1 MTNPGGAGMPSILL
15 LVDGSENALRA
26 VRDFVDK
33 RDWYRQPVDLHLL
46 NVQLPIASG
55 LVKSFISRKQLDDYY
70 REEGLAA
77 LEQARALLD
86 EADVPYRHHIGVGE
100 LAATIIDYAADKES
114 DLLIMG
120 THGRGA
126 VKGALLGSVATR
138 MLHQGEVPVL
148 LVS

>member
-1 MTNPGGAGMPSILL
+1 MPSVLL
-15 LVDGSENALRA
+15 LVDGSENAMRA

-33 RDWYRQPVDLHLL
+33 RDWYQQPVDLHLL

-55 LVKSFISRKQLDDYY
+55 LVKSFISKKQLDDYY

-77 LEQARALLD
+77 LKQARALLD
-86 EADVPYRHHIGVGE
+86 EAGVPYRHHIGVGE
-100 LAATIIDYAADKES
+100 LAATILDYADDKKS
-114 DLLIMG
+114 DLLVMG

-138 MLHQGEVPVL
+138 MLHQGNIPVL

>member
-1 MTNPGGAGMPSILL
+1 MPSVLL
-15 LVDGSENALRA
+15 LVEGSENALRA

-33 RDWYRQPVDLHLL
+33 RDWYQQPVELHLL

-55 LVKSFISRKQLDDYY
+55 LVKSFISKKQLDDYY
-70 REEGLAA
+70 REEGLTA
-77 LEQARALLD
+77 LKEARALLD
-86 EADVPYRHHIGVGE
+86 AAGVPYRHHIGVGD
-100 LAATIIDYAADKES
+100 LAATILDYVTDKKA
-114 DLLIMG
+114 DLLVMG

-138 MLHQGEVPVL
+138 MLHQANIPVL

>member
-1 MTNPGGAGMPSILL
+1 MPSVLL
-15 LVDGSENALRA
+15 LVDGSDNALRA
-26 VRDFVDK
+26 VRDFVEK

-55 LVKSFISRKQLDDYY
+55 LVKSFISKNQLDDYY

-77 LEQARALLD
+77 LQQARALLD
-86 EADVPYRHHIGVGE
+86 EAGVPYRHHIGVGD
-100 LAATIIDYAADKES
+100 LAATILDYTVDKKS
-114 DLLIMG
+114 DLIVMG

-126 VKGALLGSVATR
+126 VKGALLGSVAAR
-138 MLHQGEVPVL
+138 MLHEGNVPVL

>member
-1 MTNPGGAGMPSILL
+1 MPSVLL
-15 LVDGSENALRA
+15 LVDGSDNALRA

-33 RDWYRQPVDLHLL
+33 RDWYQQPVELHLL

-70 REEGLAA
+70 RDEGLAA
-77 LEQARALLD
+77 LKRARALLD
-86 EADVPYRHHIGVGE
+86 DAGMPYRHHIGVGE
-100 LAATIIDYAADKES
+100 LAATILDYVTDKKA
-114 DLLIMG
+114 DLLVMG

-126 VKGALLGSVATR
+126 VKGALLGSVAAR
-138 MLHQGEVPVL
+138 MLHQANIPVL